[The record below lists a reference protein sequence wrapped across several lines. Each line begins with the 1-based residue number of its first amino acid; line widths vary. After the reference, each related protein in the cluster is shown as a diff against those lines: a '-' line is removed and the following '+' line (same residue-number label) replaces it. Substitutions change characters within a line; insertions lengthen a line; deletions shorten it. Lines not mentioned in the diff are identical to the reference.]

1 MSFAALEARIN
12 AVAVAKLA
20 NATAT
25 IAGVAVDGM
34 FDADYQ
40 DILGAGA
47 AVPSFAAGAAS
58 LATVPRGAALTI
70 DCTAL
75 GLADAPYTVAEV
87 QADNGITRL
96 LLRRVVG

>member
-12 AVAVAKLA
+12 AVGVAKLA

-25 IAGVAVDGM
+25 IAGVAVAGM

-40 DILGAGA
+40 EILGAGSS
-47 AVPSFAAGAAS
+47 VPSFAAGAAS

-70 DCTAL
+70 DCAAL
-75 GLADAPYTVAEV
+75 GLEDAPYTVAEV